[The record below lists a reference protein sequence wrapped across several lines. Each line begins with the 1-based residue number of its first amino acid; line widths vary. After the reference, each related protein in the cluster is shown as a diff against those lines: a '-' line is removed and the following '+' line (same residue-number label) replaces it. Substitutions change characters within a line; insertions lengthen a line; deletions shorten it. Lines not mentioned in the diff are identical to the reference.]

1 MQATSIEDYPY
12 KYESWLK
19 LSNGTDVFLRPVIS
33 TDSHL
38 LINLFNKISS
48 RSLWFRFLRRIDSLS
63 ENMVY
68 RLTHVNYN
76 SEFALVAIIKEDE
89 KDTII
94 AVGRYGYEPDEDITE
109 LAVAVRDDVMTGSD

>member
-19 LSNGTDVFLRPVIS
+19 LSNGTDIFLRPVIS